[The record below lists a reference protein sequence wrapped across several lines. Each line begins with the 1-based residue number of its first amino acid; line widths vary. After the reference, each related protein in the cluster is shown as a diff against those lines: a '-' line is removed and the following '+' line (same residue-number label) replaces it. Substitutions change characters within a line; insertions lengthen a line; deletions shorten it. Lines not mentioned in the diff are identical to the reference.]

1 MLLPALQKDE
11 DAQAQQGQQEQERQ
25 RQEQQLRQQ
34 QEQER
39 QQQEQQRR
47 QQQEQERQQQEQQ
60 LRQQQEQERQQ
71 QEQQLRQQEQL
82 RPLSDP
88 PQPHAHLHLAD
99 ESLRPLSMALAD
111 SDSDGETET
120 TPDDDFLD
128 VNVAMRNHAKLEA
141 RRQSAAATLRAR
153 SANSMARPVQPRS
166 ATLSSGTTLPTAL
179 ADVTFPLVEEED
191 DGPLPVV
198 QSEPGYVNAPPE
210 APSSSP
216 ALPAVEP
223 ATSGYVHAPPEVPSS
238 SPALP
243 AVEPATSGYV
253 TAPPDIPSPSP
264 ASPTIQPATSG
275 YVNAPAEPEPQ
286 AQALSA
292 GSIYDRIEEQAPTPR
307 AALSLPQPGISTTD
321 EMPQPVSSR
330 RSTATSFI
338 DTTPAPLL
346 PGDAATMPPPRSYQE
361 TMLDGPNSRV
371 RTVSGTVLAATAA
384 AAPPPVPTTPR
395 PTGASGGPPPVPTS
409 PRPAIGDGGLPPPVP
424 TSPRPTEHAAA
435 PPVPNASRPPGYNH
449 DGPPAPLVSTAPRP
463 NGSLGLHPELVDDTG
478 RPVVQGAARQRSSS
492 TFKDSLLSTLEE
504 KKCRA
509 LSAGESCNV
518 SAPQPHMAPAPPV
531 GIMATSKFVLERHF
545 QLQSCALQS
554 AFGR

>member
-25 RQEQQLRQQ
+25 RQEQQL
-34 QEQER
+34 
-39 QQQEQQRR
+39 R

-210 APSSSP
+210 A
-216 ALPAVEP
+216 
-223 ATSGYVHAPPEVPSS
+223 PSS